1 MRKKIVVFNTI
12 VLFTMLIFTL
22 STSLSYAQRKGNPPG
37 PKGGPGKSPAMKK
50 GNPPGPKGGPGKSP
64 RKLPPR
70 KRPPRKRPR
79 GERKPKKVHRGEGE
93 GGYMGH
99 KDSAESVEDAEG
111 QLPPKHRRPP
121 RKRPPRKLPP
131 RKRPPRKRPR
141 GERKPKKVHRG
152 EGEGGYMGHKDSA
165 ESVEDA
171 EGQLPPKHRRPPR
184 KRPPRKLPPKKS
196 PHGRKHLK
204 DKEAGQKPL
213 PPKKLKNPPGH
224 KKVRGTRPKFK
235 KVNQPGPKARAR
247 KR

>member
-131 RKRPPRKRPR
+131 
-141 GERKPKKVHRG
+141 
-152 EGEGGYMGHKDSA
+152 
-165 ESVEDA
+165 
-171 EGQLPPKHRRPPR
+171 
-184 KRPPRKLPPKKS
+184 KKS